1 MPPPYIKPL
10 TTLIYK
16 VLRSRSKYKTLL
28 DSKNFSC
35 PQKSSKSYIKTRE
48 ENMKMKKNRAEN
60 LTTVEVDTVSG
71 EFFITIPQWILDEKG
86 WYEGTNLNIEVDGD
100 CLIVTD
106 RG

>member
-1 MPPPYIKPL
+1 
-10 TTLIYK
+10 
-16 VLRSRSKYKTLL
+16 
-28 DSKNFSC
+28 
-35 PQKSSKSYIKTRE
+35 
-48 ENMKMKKNRAEN
+48 MKMKKNRAEN